1 MTTTRAAIVV
11 ALAQT
16 TTFAPSDGENANR
29 VRASI
34 YDTAFANQASS
45 PGVAVLGET
54 RAQALVRMRSSSIPV
69 RIRQGK

>member
-1 MTTTRAAIVV
+1 MTTTLAAIV

-16 TTFAPSDGENANR
+16 TTLASSDGENANR

-34 YDTAFANQASS
+34 YDTAFANQAAS

-54 RAQALVRMRSSSIPV
+54 RAQARVRMRSSSIPM
-69 RIRQGK
+69 RIRRGK